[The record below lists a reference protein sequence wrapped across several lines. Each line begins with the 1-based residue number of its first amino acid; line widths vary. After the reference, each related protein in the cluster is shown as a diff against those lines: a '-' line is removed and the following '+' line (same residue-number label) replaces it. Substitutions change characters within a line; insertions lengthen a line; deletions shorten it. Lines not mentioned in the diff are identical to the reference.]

1 MLDSR
6 NTKITE
12 FVISRM
18 KIMKIEYDLRN
29 NSTLIQICDDS
40 QTEYVYTPDG
50 DKQSSIHRTASPN
63 ITVGLGENKK
73 LAKDEILESDSTDYH
88 GNLIVENG
96 KPDKYMFA
104 GGFASLRN
112 DADGKPEIAFHYYDQ
127 DHLGN
132 NRAVVSARTGAVEQ
146 ITNYYPFGMP
156 YTDQTAVNP
165 DFQKYK
171 YNGKELDKMH
181 GLNTYDYGARQYYS
195 IVPAWDRIDPMCE
208 KYYSISTY
216 VFCGG
221 NPINRIDLN
230 GKDDWLINNKGYVT
244 RKYNKDGDFIYFVG
258 GNGKQPCTP
267 TLSFKYGTIE
277 GKPLDNGKYYAFK
290 VRGTKNAASLFETLA
305 TYTDVEWSEALNG
318 GDKDNSKKG
327 YIVTT
332 HMEKQDEGMKYLVN
346 NGIVNK
352 DDGFNIFNH
361 NHPSGT
367 TYYPSGLDNKKSDIG
382 FAMEM
387 VEIFGQSIRFNIFSP
402 DLQKY
407 IPYGPNSKRSEF
419 EISYPLDDVIVTY
432 KRQQK

>member
-1 MLDSR
+1 
-6 NTKITE
+6 
-12 FVISRM
+12 M

-96 KPDKYMFA
+96 KPDKYLFT

-208 KYYSISTY
+208 KYYDISPY
-216 VFCGG
+216 AYCGD
-221 NPINRIDLN
+221 NPIRNVDQNGDSIQVSNEMIAVIYNGLENGHSVHMRFNNGILDPSSFRQQAMDTEDFFLKDLYEISINPIMVEVRSADKITYMNEN
-230 GKDDWLINNKGYVT
+230 GKIQTTTFGTNPYDYKDDFDQSYLAPGEDYGFHIQGNTGQSLFPVDGLQSGKRSTDNNIQIIVNSWGNLNQQTVGLVHEFAHVILFL
-244 RKYNKDGDFIYFVG
+244 RKQPFSHPYGDDFIY
-258 GNGKQPCTP
+258 
-267 TLSFKYGTIE
+267 
-277 GKPLDNGKYYAFK
+277 D
-290 VRGTKNAASLFETLA
+290 RTKKISRRL
-305 TYTDVEWSEALNG
+305 
-318 GDKDNSKKG
+318 G
-327 YIVTT
+327 Y
-332 HMEKQDEGMKYLVN
+332 DY
-346 NGIVNK
+346 
-352 DDGFNIFNH
+352 
-361 NHPSGT
+361 
-367 TYYPSGLDNKKSDIG
+367 
-382 FAMEM
+382 
-387 VEIFGQSIRFNIFSP
+387 
-402 DLQKY
+402 
-407 IPYGPNSKRSEF
+407 
-419 EISYPLDDVIVTY
+419 
-432 KRQQK
+432 